1 MKDEV
6 LEKIETLIE
15 KFRNLE
21 IDFKKRYNLLRCI
34 PTAKTT
40 DLIEIK
46 AFFSFLYLRGAINF
60 RHRHCIFSWIHTQ
73 HFHCYDVKK
82 SFQVLGTIYSIRR
95 QNTRPERWRGDKY
108 TAIREFF
115 AGMLGPSTFVSVDK
129 TLYPYRGK
137 IGIKQYNPSKPAKY
151 GLLYRNLCDAEV
163 PYIYFTLPYNGKPYS
178 PDNEY

>member
-1 MKDEV
+1 MNPP
-6 LEKIETLIE
+6 TT
-15 KFRNLE
+15 FS
-21 IDFKKRYNLLRCI
+21 LLRCQKI
-34 PTAKTT
+34 VS
-40 DLIEIK
+40 
-46 AFFSFLYLRGAINF
+46 SF
-60 RHRHCIFSWIHTQ
+60 
-73 HFHCYDVKK
+73 
-82 SFQVLGTIYSIRR
+82 GTIYSIRR

-108 TAIREFF
+108 AAIREFF